1 MTRVDLVDAIS
12 PNRLGSDKSQW
23 DRDGLSRSVA
33 EEVVNVV
40 FEAIGE
46 ALLKRETVDLPIG
59 TFEVQKHTRPTQSG
73 RLLKIEFMPD
83 EWMLIELNEP
93 AGRPGRTGP
102 PLPIPRKKKIR
113 KFKRYPREEQLK
125 QMLKVAKKWIVG
137 QGFLRDEVIYGLL
150 PNTLKWLDL
159 NRGAFPEYP
168 LSPAALLLK
177 TRPPNFKQDYGPAGR
192 SEMLAVCANWL
203 KSWLAHCAPLD
214 PSLREEVVNTLIDWA
229 KATLPVPYGV
239 RPWGPKRIHTFHQ
252 LPGWRPIR

>member
-83 EWMLIELNEP
+83 EWMLIELNKP
-93 AGRPGRTGP
+93 AGRPGRTG
-102 PLPIPRKKKIR
+102 LI
-113 KFKRYPREEQLK
+113 L
-125 QMLKVAKKWIVG
+125 
-137 QGFLRDEVIYGLL
+137 
-150 PNTLKWLDL
+150 
-159 NRGAFPEYP
+159 AF
-168 LSPAALLLK
+168 
-177 TRPPNFKQDYGPAGR
+177 
-192 SEMLAVCANWL
+192 
-203 KSWLAHCAPLD
+203 
-214 PSLREEVVNTLIDWA
+214 
-229 KATLPVPYGV
+229 
-239 RPWGPKRIHTFHQ
+239 
-252 LPGWRPIR
+252 